1 MNKKVNRVVSCTTPQ
16 TFITI
21 NTGGPRLTQNQTESG
36 REATIPNP
44 QGLHARPVMKFVDV
58 ASKFQSNIKVRNVS
72 LNGQFVDGKSAM
84 QMMLL
89 EATQGCVIRIEAIGS
104 DADLATEALCALV
117 EKGLDATEEQN
128 N

>member
-1 MNKKVNRVVSCTTPQ
+1 
-16 TFITI
+16 
-21 NTGGPRLTQNQTESG
+21 LTQNQTESG

-58 ASKFQSNIKVRNVS
+58 ASKFQSDIQVRNVT

-89 EATQGCVIRIEAIGS
+89 EATQGCVIRIEAIGN
-104 DADLATEALCALV
+104 DAVQATEALCALV
-117 EKGLDATEEQN
+117 DQGFDSAELTNQ
-128 N
+128 